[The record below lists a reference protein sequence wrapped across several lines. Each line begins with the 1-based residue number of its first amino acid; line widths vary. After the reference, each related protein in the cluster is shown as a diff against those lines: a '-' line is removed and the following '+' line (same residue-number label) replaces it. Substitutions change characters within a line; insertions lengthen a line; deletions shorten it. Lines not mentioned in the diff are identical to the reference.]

1 MLINNMLDQSLPH
14 PDSVLSGL
22 PRLFLAHLPAMPA
35 TGAVVKGRKKE
46 DSCHSTLCLPGGM
59 NMSSLR
65 ILKSLP
71 VMSFA
76 REQAQR
82 IVSYS

>member
-1 MLINNMLDQSLPH
+1 MLIRNLLKQSVPHAGSVLPH
-14 PDSVLSGL
+14 L
-22 PRLFLAHLPAMPA
+22 PCPLLAHLPAKAAAGTVM
-35 TGAVVKGRKKE
+35 KRKE
-46 DSCHSTLCLPGGM
+46 GTCHSAVSLPGGM

-82 IVSYS
+82 IVSHS